1 MNKLSEKI
9 SSWFSPTEK
18 NVSKNKGLIMSLL
31 FQSEYQELTTQE
43 SIQLFE
49 VVKKEFESELG
60 RRGIDAEIEREDINQ
75 YFKKK

>member
-1 MNKLSEKI
+1 MSKLSEKI
-9 SSWFSPTEK
+9 SNWFSPTEK

-60 RRGIDAEIEREDINQ
+60 RRVINAEIEREDINQ